1 MKQILLFLALFLPVC
16 AFSQFNEPFGGPEI
30 PSAWTGDRE
39 SFFIPTPGKLQ
50 FDGGRKS
57 GTYTLSA
64 PITYSETMEWEAS
77 VAFGF
82 NPSTPNHARLYVYA
96 TDRPSDIL
104 FYVQIGHNDDN
115 VSLYQWKGSADPQR
129 VIAGRKGILD
139 NDRPSVEVRL
149 AMEKGQSWT
158 LYTRLPEETDFYKEG
173 TFLTPALPDVR
184 GGGNLMLACC
194 CKASGKAEA
203 LFTFGP
209 IRIATSLTPV
219 DPDPDQPEPDLPDP
233 DDPDADASRPVF
245 ESVTPLNLSSLQF
258 SFSGPVLIDQA
269 RFSVSGIGTAERQTY
284 ADQTRKLVNTQFPAE
299 MEIGRSYTI
308 AWEGLTG
315 TDGKP
320 VASGHREVSLEE
332 DKEPG
337 PGPNDANDPDEP
349 ADAGS
354 YPAGTLLINEVM
366 ADPKGVTAWAETEYV
381 EIRNASAA
389 TVALENWAFVY
400 GGKPVLLEAAALPPG
415 GYIVLYKAGR
425 SLTADAGG
433 MEMPL
438 AKFPA
443 LLANAGKELQLK
455 DPAGQVI
462 DEVTYAKAKPAVAWE
477 RGETG
482 WHLSTDPR
490 GGTPGSANSPAISG
504 PDDPDN
510 PEDPDNPDEHPD
522 PVPPEV
528 QLVFPGEIVFNEL
541 LPNPFAEGSEYIEL
555 YNRSERTLSLA
566 GLSIATRKTA
576 GSLSTRY
583 PLAPVPFTLPSGG
596 YALLTKNKEG
606 VTSCYLV
613 SSPEVVHE
621 LRLPVLANTSATLVL
636 FRTTDE
642 EVIDEVSY
650 TKAWHAAW
658 VKNEKGIALERIDSD
673 RPSQEAANWTSA
685 SETAGYGTP
694 GYRNSQAGR
703 DNQEKPTGIE
713 APVYSAATGEYDI
726 YYYLDQPGY
735 SCRAWVYDAAGR
747 RLAEVANQT
756 LLGLE
761 GRFTWNGLSA
771 DGSRLRPGVYL
782 FYADLYHAGGKVR
795 AYKRVFLVH

>member
-16 AFSQFNEPFGGPEI
+16 AFSQFHEPFDGPEI
-30 PSAWTGDRE
+30 PSAWTGHRE
-39 SFFIPTPGKLQ
+39 SFFIPMPGKLQ

-64 PITYSETMEWEAS
+64 PIAYSETMEWEFS

-82 NPSTPNHARLYVYA
+82 NPSTANHARLYVYA

-139 NDRPSVEVRL
+139 SNRPSVEVRL
-149 AMEKGQSWT
+149 AMEKGQTWT

-173 TFLTPALPDVR
+173 TFPTPALPDVR

-194 CKASGKAEA
+194 CKASSKEQA
-203 LFTFGP
+203 LYTFGP
-209 IRIATSLTPV
+209 IRVATTLTPV
-219 DPDPDQPEPDLPDP
+219 DPGPDQPEPDVPDP
-233 DDPDADASRPVF
+233 DDPDADASMPVF
-245 ESVTPLNLSSLQF
+245 ESVTPLSLSSLQF

-284 ADQTRKLVNTQFPAE
+284 ADQTRKLVNTRFAAE

-308 AWEGLTG
+308 AWEGLT
-315 TDGKP
+315 DRAGKP
-320 VASGHREVSLEE
+320 VASGRREVSLEE
-332 DKEPG
+332 GETPG
-337 PGPNDANDPDEP
+337 DDPNDPDDP
-349 ADAGS
+349 DDAGS

-366 ADPKGVTAWAETEYV
+366 ADPKGATAWAETEYV
-381 EIRNASAA
+381 EIKNASAS
-389 TVALENWAFVY
+389 TVALENWAFLY
-400 GGKPVLLEAAALPPG
+400 GGKPVLLEAADLPPE
-415 GYIVLYKAGR
+415 GYVVLYKAGR
-425 SLTADAGG
+425 SLTVDAGG
-433 MEMPL
+433 MQMPL
-438 AKFPA
+438 DKFPA
-443 LLANAGKELQLK
+443 LLANAGKKLQLK
-455 DPAGQVI
+455 DPAGGVI
-462 DEVTYAKAKPAVAWE
+462 DEVTYAKAKPAVSWE

-490 GGTPGSANSPAISG
+490 GGTPGSANSPAASR
-504 PDDPDN
+504 PDE
-510 PEDPDNPDEHPD
+510 PEDPEDPEHPD
-522 PVPPEV
+522 PVLPEI
-528 QLVFPGEIVFNEL
+528 QLIFPGEIVFNEL

-566 GLSIATRKTA
+566 GLSVATRKTD

-583 PLAPVPFTLPSGG
+583 PLSSVPFTLPPDG

-606 VTSCYLV
+606 VASCYLV

-658 VKNEKGIALERIDSD
+658 VKNEKGIALERINPD
-673 RPSQEAANWTSA
+673 RPSGEAANWTSA

-694 GYRNSQAGR
+694 GYRNSQAGHGHP
-703 DNQEKPTGIE
+703 EKPTGIE
-713 APVYSAATGEYDI
+713 APVYSSTTGEYDI

-747 RLAEVANQT
+747 RLAELANQT